1 MLLIASFA
9 GNVMKAATDGL
20 ENQVCRAE
28 NGQFIAFW
36 HGNVVYKFDGSL
48 RHFGSAQAAW
58 DFLTRRDFVHSSIV
72 GTRRVG
78 GGRRSI
84 AVK

>member
-1 MLLIASFA
+1 
-9 GNVMKAATDGL
+9 MKTTPESL

-58 DFLTRRDFVHSSIV
+58 DFLARRDFVRSSII
-72 GTRRVG
+72 GARRVVASKP
-78 GGRRSI
+78 SI